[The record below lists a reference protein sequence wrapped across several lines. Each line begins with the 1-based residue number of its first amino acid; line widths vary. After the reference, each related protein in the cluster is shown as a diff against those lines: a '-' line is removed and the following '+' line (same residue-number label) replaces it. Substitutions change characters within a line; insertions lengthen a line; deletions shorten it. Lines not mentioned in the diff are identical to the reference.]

1 MAGFTTMIPF
11 VVLVP
16 VKPPA
21 RGKSRLAGLPDDLRV
36 ALATAFARDTIIAA
50 QASEAVA
57 EVMVV
62 TDDHTFA
69 AAVRETGCEV
79 LPDGVTG
86 SLNGSLVQAAAE
98 AQRRWPDHAV
108 AALCA
113 DLPAL
118 LPEELTWALDAVG
131 PGSAFVADR
140 AGTGTTLYAVAPGRP
155 FEPRFGPGSAR
166 AHQEA
171 GATALAGELVS
182 LRLDVDD
189 AVDLGRAM
197 LVGVGVHTGLVVG
210 DLPGA

>member
-1 MAGFTTMIPF
+1 MIPF

-21 RGKSRLAGLPDDLRV
+21 RGKSRLAGLPDDLRA
-36 ALATAFARDTIIAA
+36 ALATAFARDTIAAA
-50 QASEAVA
+50 QAADAVA

-69 AAVRETGCEV
+69 AAVRETGCAV

-98 AQRRWPDHAV
+98 AQRRWPSYAV

-118 LPEELTWALDAVG
+118 VPDELTQALRAVG
-131 PGSAFVADR
+131 PGSAFVADH
-140 AGTGTTLYAVAPGRP
+140 AGTGTTLYAVLPGQP
-155 FEPRFGPGSAR
+155 FDPRFGPRSAQ
-166 AHQEA
+166 AHLDS
-171 GATALAGELVS
+171 GAAALPGELAT

-189 AVDLGRAM
+189 AGDLGRAM
-197 LVGVGVHTGLVVG
+197 LVGVGVHTSLVVG
-210 DLPGA
+210 RTTPAE